1 MRQKQFEDRE
11 LLIDFSSPL
20 STLRTD
26 LNPAN
31 FYFKFNNR
39 KIWWKWVENG
49 LAYYPFFFLN
59 NCY

>member
-1 MRQKQFEDRE
+1 MKQKQFEDRE

-39 KIWWKWVENG
+39 KIWVSILLVLFKQLLLISLQLV
-49 LAYYPFFFLN
+49 
-59 NCY
+59 